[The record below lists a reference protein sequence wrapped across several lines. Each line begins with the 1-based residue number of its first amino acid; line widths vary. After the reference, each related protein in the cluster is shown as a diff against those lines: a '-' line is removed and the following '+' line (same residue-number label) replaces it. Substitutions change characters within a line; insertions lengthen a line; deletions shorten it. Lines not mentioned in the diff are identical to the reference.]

1 MLNIWFGDMPDVIYN
16 TSVFFKNTYNPRW
29 IIDPLAVEMIADVD
43 RSRVVSEQLI
53 ESPVLGMITPVQL
66 SGGVKTLIL
75 IANDKSG
82 KHVFNASNC
91 GDNCAKWLL
100 KIAEHRKVLINLR
113 HLMVFEPEPFKI
125 SIVNSG
131 KIVHNM
137 REYVLEAGTYV

>member
-1 MLNIWFGDMPDVIYN
+1 MIYN
-16 TSVFFKNTYNPRW
+16 THVFFKNTYDPRW
-29 IIDPLAVEMIADVD
+29 IIDPLSVEMIADVD

-75 IANDKSG
+75 IAHDKSG
-82 KHVFNASNC
+82 KYVFNASNC

-113 HLMVFEPEPFKI
+113 HLMVFDPEPFKI
-125 SIVNSG
+125 RIVNSG
-131 KIVHNM
+131 RIVHNM

>member
-82 KHVFNASNC
+82 KYVFNASNC
-91 GDNCAKWLL
+91 GDN
-100 KIAEHRKVLINLR
+100 
-113 HLMVFEPEPFKI
+113 
-125 SIVNSG
+125 
-131 KIVHNM
+131 
-137 REYVLEAGTYV
+137 